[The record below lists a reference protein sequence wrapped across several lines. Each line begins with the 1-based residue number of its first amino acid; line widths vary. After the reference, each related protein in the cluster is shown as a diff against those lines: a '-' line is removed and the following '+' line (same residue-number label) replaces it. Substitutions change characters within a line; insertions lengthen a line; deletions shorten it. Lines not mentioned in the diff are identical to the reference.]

1 MTHRKLRFCAALI
14 VAAFVVPVITS
25 AQTPGSA
32 PPAAPGQSP
41 PMNGV
46 AHIAV
51 RVKDIAASVAF
62 YEKLGFVQAFAMH
75 KGDVVT
81 QSFLKVN
88 DKQYIE
94 LYPVTDQDPH
104 VGFLHLCFEGA
115 DLNALHDFY
124 VAEGLTPIAVRKAGA
139 GNLLFT
145 MKGPQQYAEPQNIEY
160 TQYMPG
166 SMHTQDIGQHLGPG
180 RVGDKMVSIVLAMQ
194 DPAQARSYYL
204 DKLGFTPDAT
214 FKDGFDLPG
223 TSGEMVQIVPVA
235 TLGPRSSIVL
245 STPDI
250 GKAAQELKSSGIP
263 STGRDGLLITD
274 PDGNEIRI
282 VSQQS
287 LASPRAK

>member
-1 MTHRKLRFCAALI
+1 MTHRNIRLCAALFT
-14 VAAFVVPVITS
+14 ATFVVSATTS
-25 AQTPGSA
+25 AQAPNSA
-32 PPAAPGQSP
+32 AAQSP

-88 DKQYIE
+88 DTQYIE

-104 VGFLHLCFEGA
+104 IGFLHLCFEGA

-166 SMHTQDIGQHLGPG
+166 SMHTKDIGQHLGAN
-180 RVGDKMVSIVLAMQ
+180 RVGDKMVSIVLAME
-194 DPAQARSYYL
+194 DPASARSYYL
-204 DKLGFTPDAT
+204 DKLGFNADAKI
-214 FKDGFDLPG
+214 KDGFDLPG
-223 TSGEMVQIVPVA
+223 TSGEMVQIVPVS

-250 GKAAQELKSSGIP
+250 RKSAQELKAQGIA
-263 STGRDGLLITD
+263 STDRDGLLVTD

-282 VSQQS
+282 VAQQS
-287 LASPRAK
+287 LSPALAR